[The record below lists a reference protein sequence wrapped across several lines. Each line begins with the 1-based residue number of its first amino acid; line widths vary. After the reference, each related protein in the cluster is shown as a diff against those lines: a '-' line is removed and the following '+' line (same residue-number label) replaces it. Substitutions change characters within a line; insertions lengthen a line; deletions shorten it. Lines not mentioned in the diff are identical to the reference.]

1 MSKRRKL
8 HAYAAA
14 AAANSAAPAPDGRMP
29 YQASPGSR
37 VLTPTP
43 RGMMPPGGPEVQG
56 YADFNAGPQSG
67 AGPQGAGSGQAVSPM
82 VRMAYPE
89 IYDER
94 GEIVNSP
101 HMFLRNP
108 NHRPPIDR
116 GAPISSND
124 KAVRLG
130 FQPQPRSLGF
140 MTRGD
145 AAMGDTIFRRTQ
157 IFAQLAPLGGNIS
170 ETTFNNAI
178 AIATQRTSDQRPRLW
193 HVSVFGIGSVLSAA
207 VPRGPLT
214 STQLINNGGFWPNFG
229 SIAPAA
235 STQPYVP
242 QITTFKARAMIHDES
257 GQRFFDFDVIG
268 TRSFD
273 VAAYAVTI
281 FILLPSNGLELQQLN
296 PNAAQSSGVPASFDG
311 LLQDAIVGARVV
323 PAPFEPLPRDIKQTQ
338 TISLSF
344 AQAASRMPIPP
355 GAKTVQLYSQG
366 RLATDLLYS
375 IDFDAASVID
385 TDPSAAVPLMGP
397 IVIDPATFRSDV
409 IDVPNASSITWRGQV
424 GTTENSFIA
433 VFTVDP

>member
-1 MSKRRKL
+1 MTKRRKL
-8 HAYAAA
+8 RAYAAA
-14 AAANSAAPAPDGRMP
+14 AAPSSAQPAPGGRMP
-29 YQASPGSR
+29 YQAAPGSR
-37 VLTPTP
+37 VLVSTP

-56 YADFNAGPQSG
+56 YADFTAHPGGPS
-67 AGPQGAGSGQAVSPM
+67 GPQGAGSGQAVSPM
-82 VRMAYPE
+82 VRMAYPD

-94 GEIVNSP
+94 GEFVNSP

-108 NHRPPIDR
+108 NHRAPIDR

-130 FQPQPRSLGF
+130 FQPQPRSIGF

-145 AAMGDTIFRRTQ
+145 SVMGDTVFRRTQ
-157 IFAQLAPLGGNIS
+157 IFAQLAPLGGNIAR
-170 ETTFNNAI
+170 TTFNNAI
-178 AIATQRTSDQRPRLW
+178 ALATQRTSDQRPRLW
-193 HVSVFGIGSVLSAA
+193 HVSVFGIGSVLSVQ

-214 STQLINNGGFWPNFG
+214 AAQLINDGGFWPNFG
-229 SIAPAA
+229 ALDPAA

-281 FILLPSNGLELQQLN
+281 FILLPTNGLELQQLN
-296 PNAAQSSGVPASFDG
+296 PNAPQSSGVPASFDG
-311 LLQDAIVGARVV
+311 LVQDAIVGARVV

-338 TISLSF
+338 TISLSI

-366 RLATDLLYS
+366 RLATDLLYD

-385 TDPSAAVPLMGP
+385 TDPSAAFPEMGP
-397 IVIDPATFRSDV
+397 IVIDAVTFRSDV

-424 GTTENSFIA
+424 GTTANSFIA